1 MTEIAQDAYDDP
13 PPLSLN
19 STLFTIE
26 SSSST
31 QPQMVHLDVSR
42 IRPNQAYTVS
52 PPPPPMSNTSL

>member
-1 MTEIAQDAYDDP
+1 MKEEEPVSLTICPTSLEVTEIVQDDYDDP

-42 IRPNQAYTVS
+42 ILLN
-52 PPPPPMSNTSL
+52 